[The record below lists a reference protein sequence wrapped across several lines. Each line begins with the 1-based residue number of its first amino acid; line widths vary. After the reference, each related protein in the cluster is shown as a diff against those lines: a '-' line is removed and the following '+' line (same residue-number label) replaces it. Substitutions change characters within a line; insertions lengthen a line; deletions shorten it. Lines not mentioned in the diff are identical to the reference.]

1 MSQRQEVKR
10 KITLPLKREKRK
22 KRKSKL
28 FKNLENSS
36 SSSNS
41 ENNKEKHNNRKE
53 NSQLNY
59 LTEDNSQEIFVDI
72 SPPIFENFQNEIYE
86 ENEDNKILNDFW
98 NSIES
103 NNDYSIK
110 SQPLGKMNML
120 RTKAKKLNFNEKFG
134 NEENENLF
142 LSKFQSKRT
151 LNE

>member
-41 ENNKEKHNNRKE
+41 ENNERKHNNGKE
-53 NSQLNY
+53 NSQLKY

-72 SPPIFENFQNEIYE
+72 SPPIFENYQNEIYE
-86 ENEDNKILNDFW
+86 ENEDNKILNDIW

-110 SQPLGKMNML
+110 SQPLGKMNKL
-120 RTKAKKLNFNEKFG
+120 RIKAKKLNFNEKFG

>member
-41 ENNKEKHNNRKE
+41 ENNERKHNNRKE
-53 NSQLNY
+53 NSKLNY

-86 ENEDNKILNDFW
+86 ENEDNKILNDIW

>member
-41 ENNKEKHNNRKE
+41 ENNERKHNNRKE
-53 NSQLNY
+53 NSQLKY

-86 ENEDNKILNDFW
+86 ENEDNKILNDIW

>member
-41 ENNKEKHNNRKE
+41 ENNERKHNNRKE
-53 NSQLNY
+53 NSQLKY
-59 LTEDNSQEIFVDI
+59 LTEDNSQEIFFDI
-72 SPPIFENFQNEIYE
+72 SPPIFENYQNEIYE

>member
-1 MSQRQEVKR
+1 MCQRQEVKR

-86 ENEDNKILNDFW
+86 ENEDNKILNDIW

>member
-10 KITLPLKREKRK
+10 KITLPSKREKRK

-41 ENNKEKHNNRKE
+41 ENNERKHNNRKE
-53 NSQLNY
+53 NSQLKY

-86 ENEDNKILNDFW
+86 ENEDNKILNDIW
-98 NSIES
+98 NSIEN

>member
-59 LTEDNSQEIFVDI
+59 LTEDNSQEIFFDI
-72 SPPIFENFQNEIYE
+72 SPPIEGYQNEIYE
-86 ENEDNKILNDFW
+86 ENEDNKILNDIW

-103 NNDYSIK
+103 NNVYSIK

>member
-41 ENNKEKHNNRKE
+41 ENNERKHNNRKE
-53 NSQLNY
+53 KSQLNY
-59 LTEDNSQEIFVDI
+59 LTEDNSQEIFFDI
-72 SPPIFENFQNEIYE
+72 SPPIFEGYQNEIYE
-86 ENEDNKILNDFW
+86 ENEDNKILNDIW

>member
-41 ENNKEKHNNRKE
+41 ENNERKHNNRKE
-53 NSQLNY
+53 NSKLNY
-59 LTEDNSQEIFVDI
+59 LTEDNSQEIFFDI

-86 ENEDNKILNDFW
+86 ENEDNKILNDIW

-120 RTKAKKLNFNEKFG
+120 RIKAKKLNFNEKFG

>member
-41 ENNKEKHNNRKE
+41 ENNERKHNNRKE
-53 NSQLNY
+53 NSQLKY

-72 SPPIFENFQNEIYE
+72 SPPIFENYQNEIYE
-86 ENEDNKILNDFW
+86 ENEDNKILNDIW

-103 NNDYSIK
+103 TNDYSIK